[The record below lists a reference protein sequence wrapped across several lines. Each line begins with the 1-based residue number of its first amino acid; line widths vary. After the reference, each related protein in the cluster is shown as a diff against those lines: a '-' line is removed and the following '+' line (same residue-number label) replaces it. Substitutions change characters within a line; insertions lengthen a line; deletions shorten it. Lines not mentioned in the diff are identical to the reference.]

1 MSTEIDPVVDNWY
14 THLDKGQRF
23 IVTAVNEDEGTVEIQ
38 HFDGDLEEIEIN
50 DWYNMDIEV
59 CEEPENW
66 SGPLDIAEI
75 DDFGTEVTD
84 TSKDVWTEPLQQFRK
99 TDTEKL
105 NPPVE
110 ASEDEW
116 AEGFIAEKPLETE
129 K

>member
-105 NPPVE
+105 NSPVE